1 MAEKTPVQL
10 GLGTGTTATTALIAS
25 LSKVA
30 DFLPIEYQSSV
41 KELVPYISPLISWM
55 AIWLYNRF
63 AVPPEMAGI
72 EGKLKRD
79 LRYYKKN
86 MRNKNLSAK
95 ERVHFRKGYSETLKK
110 ISSLG
115 VDYSNGVYSKIP

>member
-10 GLGTGTTATTALIAS
+10 GLGTGTTTTTALIAF
-25 LSKVA
+25 LSKA
-30 DFLPIEYQSSV
+30 TDFLPAEYQNGV
-41 KELVPYISPLISWM
+41 KDLVPYVCPLISWVF
-55 AIWLYNRF
+55 IWMYNRF

-79 LRYYKKN
+79 LRYYEKN
-86 MRNKNLSAK
+86 MKNKKLSAR
-95 ERVHFRKGYSETLKK
+95 ERVHFRNGYTETLKK

-115 VDYSNGVYSKIP
+115 VDYSNGVYSKTP